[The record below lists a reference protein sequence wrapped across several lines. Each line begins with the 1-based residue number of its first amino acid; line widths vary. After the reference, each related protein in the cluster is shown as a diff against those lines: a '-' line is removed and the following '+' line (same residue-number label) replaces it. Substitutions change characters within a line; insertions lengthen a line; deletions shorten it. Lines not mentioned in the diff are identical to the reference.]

1 MERSN
6 LSQELGIAY
15 YRTMSKFVQYRRNA
29 SKNNM
34 SSIQANVLRNKVVRD
49 VLQ

>member
-1 MERSN
+1 MIRQY

-15 YRTMSKFVQYRRNA
+15 YRIMSKFAQYRRNV

-34 SSIQANVLRNKVVRD
+34 SSIQANFLPNKVVQE
-49 VLQ
+49 VIQ

>member
-1 MERSN
+1 MIRQY

-15 YRTMSKFVQYRRNA
+15 YRTMSKFAQYRRNV

-34 SSIQANVLRNKVVRD
+34 SSIQAKILPDEVVQE
-49 VLQ
+49 VIQ

>member
-1 MERSN
+1 MTRSN

-34 SSIQANVLRNKVVRD
+34 SSIQANVLRNEVVQD

>member
-1 MERSN
+1 MIRQY

-15 YRTMSKFVQYRRNA
+15 YRTMSKFAQYRRNV

-34 SSIQANVLRNKVVRD
+34 SSIQANILPNEVVQE
-49 VLQ
+49 VIQ

>member
-1 MERSN
+1 MIRQY

-15 YRTMSKFVQYRRNA
+15 YRTMSKFAQYRRNV

-34 SSIQANVLRNKVVRD
+34 SSIQANLLPNEVVQE
-49 VLQ
+49 VIQ